1 MFRTNRYFKGIVAT
15 VAIGAVCAGC
25 ESAGLDSSLLDTNI
39 TGVFAGKPAPEPE
52 LQEHGPL
59 VMPPANAALP
69 VPGQR
74 SQAAAPNQAV
84 AANNAKSPT
93 DAGATKAQTAKSNA
107 NDQRADGSA
116 SDQPGSSWIYRM
128 LHPDEQK
135 KTQ

>member
-1 MFRTNRYFKGIVAT
+1 MFRTNRYFRGIVAA
-15 VAIGAVCAGC
+15 VAIGAVCGGC

-59 VMPPANAALP
+59 VMPPPNAALP
-69 VPGQR
+69 VPGQG
-74 SQAAAPNQAV
+74 SQAV
-84 AANNAKSPT
+84 ATNNAKSPT
-93 DAGATKAQTAKSNA
+93 DAGATKTQAAKSSA

-116 SDQPGSSWIYRM
+116 SDQSGSSWIYRM